1 MSLASLSVLRIQ
13 HCHKLQHRSQMQL
26 RSGIGVAVAQAT
38 AAAPIRP
45 LAWELPYVT
54 DAVI

>member
-26 RSGIGVAVAQAT
+26 RSGIGVAVAQA
-38 AAAPIRP
+38 PIRP